1 MLGHISKL
9 PNPWNVIRYLQKD
22 DFQEQKTRYRNPSIE
37 NTLEEAIK
45 LIKNSKRIII
55 LTGAGVSVSC
65 GIPDFRS
72 AGGVYDQIEEKYG
85 LSDPQLLFDKS
96 HLLCNPQPFFE
107 FAKEI
112 YPGNYNPSLA
122 HHFIS
127 KIEKEGKLLRN
138 YTQNIDCMEELAG
151 IKRVINCHGNFS
163 TATCITCKK
172 TVAGSEIK
180 DQVMKSQVPYCDRC
194 CDSISFFKP
203 NIVFF
208 GEDLPKKFYS
218 KIKKDQGKADLLIVM
233 GSSLRVEPVANIPEQ
248 LKEIPQILI
257 NRELVSDNHEFDITL
272 LGDADEIVREICS
285 LLGWRDVSIN
295 RPASNIDLSLTS
307 SHIDDHK
314 YEFLNDDL
322 LFDNSFSLFDENLLH
337 TNSCSSFDFFDY

>member
-9 PNPWNVIRYLQKD
+9 PNPWSVIRYLQRE
-22 DFQEQKTRYRNPSIE
+22 DFQTEQKTRTRNPNIE
-37 NTLEEAIK
+37 NTLEEAVR

-72 AGGVYDQIEEKYG
+72 AGGVYDQIEKKYG
-85 LSDPQLLFDKS
+85 LSDPQLLFDKA
-96 HLLCNPQPFFE
+96 HLLRNPQPFFD

-127 KIEKEGKLLRN
+127 RVEREGKLLRN
-138 YTQNIDCMEELAG
+138 YTQNIDCMEELVG
-151 IKRVINCHGNFS
+151 INRVIHCHGNFS
-163 TATCITCKK
+163 TATCIKCKK
-172 TVAGSEIK
+172 TVNGSEIK
-180 DQVMKSQVPYCDRC
+180 DKVMKSQIPFCDVC
-194 CDSISFFKP
+194 NDSQSFFKP

-208 GEDLPKKFYS
+208 GEDLPTNFYS
-218 KIKKDQGKADLLIVM
+218 KIKKDQNKADLLIVM

-257 NRELVSDNHEFDITL
+257 NRELVSENHEFDITL

-285 LLGWRDVSIN
+285 LIGWDVSIN
-295 RPASNIDLSLTS
+295 RPASSIDLSTHL
-307 SHIDDHK
+307 DENK
-314 YEFLNDDL
+314 EEFINDDI
-322 LFDNSFSLFDENLLH
+322 LFGNTLSLFDEDLLQ
-337 TNSCSSFDFFDY
+337 TNSCSSFDIFDYIN